1 MRNIWT
7 IAKKEFSQYF
17 VSPIAYSV
25 AFLLLGIV
33 GILFAINFLNLSE
46 SAARGPGG
54 SVPDSRN
61 VAFAA
66 GFLLMLF
73 TPALTM
79 RLIAD
84 EVRMGTM
91 ELLLTAPLRDYELV
105 VGKWLGAFLFIMV
118 LVATTLIFPVI
129 LNAMTKNGIDQT
141 LLISNYLGVILLAAA
156 LLSLGVG
163 ISAIFSNQ
171 IAAFFITF
179 ALFIVMWWL
188 LGAPANLMQ
197 QGGEIFKYMN
207 MSGQFSENFIRGS
220 VSPSSIVYF
229 LSLTGLGLFVGTTA
243 VEIRR
248 WR

>member
-1 MRNIWT
+1 MRNIWI

-17 VSPIAYSV
+17 LSPIAYSV

-33 GILFAINFLNLSE
+33 GILFTLTILQISQ
-46 SAARGPGG
+46 SPGTTT
-54 SVPDSRN
+54 PDSRN
-61 VAFAA
+61 ITYATA
-66 GFLLMLF
+66 FLLMLL

-91 ELLLTAPLRDYELV
+91 ELLLTAPLRDYEMV
-105 VGKWLGAFLFIMV
+105 IGKWLGAFLFI
-118 LVATTLIFPVI
+118 LLLIATTVIFPI
-129 LNAMTKNGIDQT
+129 IFNKLSDNGIDKI
-141 LLISNYLGVILLAAA
+141 LMISNYLGVILVAAA
-156 LLSLGVG
+156 LLALGVG

-171 IAAFFITF
+171 IAAFIVTL
-179 ALFIVMWWL
+179 ALFIVLWWL
-188 LGAPANLMQ
+188 IAAPANLLPGG
-197 QGGEIFKYMN
+197 GGEIFTYL
-207 MSGQFSENFIRGS
+207 SLSTQFSDNFIQGS

-229 LSLTGLGLFVGTTA
+229 LSVTGLGLFIGSTA

>member
-1 MRNIWT
+1 MRNIWI

-17 VSPIAYSV
+17 ISPIAYSV

-33 GILFAINFLNLSE
+33 GILFTLTLLGLSQDPTGTN
-46 SAARGPGG
+46 A
-54 SVPDSRN
+54 PDSRN
-61 VAFAA
+61 IAYAVA
-66 GFLLMLF
+66 FLLMLL

-91 ELLLTAPLRDYELV
+91 ELLLTAPLRDYEMV
-105 VGKWLGAFLFIMV
+105 VGKWLGAFFFI
-118 LVATTLIFPVI
+118 LVVIAITLIFPLI
-129 LNAMTKNGIDQT
+129 FNAMTKNGIDQ
-141 LLISNYLGVILLAAA
+141 LLWVSNYLGVVLVAAA
-156 LLSLGVG
+156 LLALGVG

-171 IAAFFITF
+171 IAAFFTTMT
-179 ALFIVMWWL
+179 LFIVLWWL
-188 LGAPANLMQ
+188 IGAPANLLPLG
-197 QGGEIFKYMN
+197 GGEIFTYL
-207 MSGQFSENFIRGS
+207 SLSSQFSNNFIEGS

-229 LSLTGLGLFVGTTA
+229 LSLTGLGLFIGSTA